1 MRRISKSLV
10 LLTFFALSLARA
22 NAVEPV
28 DQDREFCTAGV
39 IEDATTHKT
48 WSVVRNMEHPAWPA
62 RLIEMRGENEQ
73 PCFSHEDMRKEGLR
87 FERSDLVVHARDS
100 VAIAEDAPAWHGELG
115 AVALSSGGIGDVIRV
130 RLRISKRVAEA
141 IVISRDRAVFA
152 RKKKELA
159 PWK

>member
-10 LLTFFALSLARA
+10 LLTFFALFLARA

-73 PCFSHEDMRKEGLR
+73 PCFSHEDMRKEGPR
-87 FERSDLVVHARDS
+87 FELTLPSCSLPLTGVTAPPPYFSSEMMRVSPLVS
-100 VAIAEDAPAWHGELG
+100 
-115 AVALSSGGIGDVIRV
+115 
-130 RLRISKRVAEA
+130 
-141 IVISRDRAVFA
+141 
-152 RKKKELA
+152 
-159 PWK
+159 